1 MVHGTIIN
9 TFWSRNSIRPAF
21 NDFDSKSGSKYIVP
35 AAPAPSKTCQFR
47 RLRPW
52 LRLCTPIEKDGPGSN
67 DAVVLTQGLTFMK
80 TEYRRGVV
88 LVRCFFLVIYLL
100 RFFYNNGLC
109 PTHSS
114 PAAGRAQNGP
124 SEPESTP
131 PLPGVAPTRCRLE
144 AAEGGRA
151 AHTYN
156 KYCIVY
162 KIGHRNSQ

>member
-1 MVHGTIIN
+1 MCAGRDNHLPSPLYITVPLPAGLGSPLPRRDETHRDHGARGGFRGGAEMVHGTVLN

-47 RLRPW
+47 RLQPW

-67 DAVVLTQGLTFMK
+67 DAVFLTQGLTFMK

-100 RFFYNNGLC
+100 RFFIIMASDL
-109 PTHSS
+109 
-114 PAAGRAQNGP
+114 AGR
-124 SEPESTP
+124 
-131 PLPGVAPTRCRLE
+131 
-144 AAEGGRA
+144 
-151 AHTYN
+151 
-156 KYCIVY
+156 
-162 KIGHRNSQ
+162 